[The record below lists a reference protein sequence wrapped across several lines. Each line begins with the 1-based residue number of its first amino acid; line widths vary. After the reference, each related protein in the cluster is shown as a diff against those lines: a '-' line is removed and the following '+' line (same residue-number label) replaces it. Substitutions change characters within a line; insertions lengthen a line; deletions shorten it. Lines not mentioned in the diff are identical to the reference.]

1 MSGGAIHERPALFL
15 LIIEQVLL
23 AARLL
28 ARYGLRIRRILLQI
42 VHAAEW
48 FAYSQVSTLRAEVPR
63 TKFLESRAD

>member
-28 ARYGLRIRRILLQI
+28 ARYGLRIRRILPQI
-42 VHAAEW
+42 VHTAEG
-48 FAYSQVSTLRAEVPR
+48 FAYGQVSTLRAKIPR
-63 TKFLESRAD
+63 AKFLETRAD